1 MVIVVLQQFCW
12 LAYSLGAMSRVGKRI
27 LPASSSPIRGLAR
40 RQLFSTILISDPVT
54 ANSSIGVVVMGL
66 LRSKVWMHVKRR
78 VSATAGEVWV
88 LQ

>member
-1 MVIVVLQQFCW
+1 MN
-12 LAYSLGAMSRVGKRI
+12 RVGKRI
-27 LPASSSPIRGLAR
+27 LPVSLSPIQDLVK
-40 RQLFSTILISDPVT
+40 RQSADTILISFLVT
-54 ANSSIGVVVMGL
+54 VNSSIGVAVMGL